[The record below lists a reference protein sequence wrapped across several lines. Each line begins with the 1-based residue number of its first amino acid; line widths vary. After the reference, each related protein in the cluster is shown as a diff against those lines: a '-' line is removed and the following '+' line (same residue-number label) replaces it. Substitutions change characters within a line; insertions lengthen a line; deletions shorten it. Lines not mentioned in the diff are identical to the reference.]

1 MQEDY
6 WTRSMVER
14 VSAPDF
20 RLEVQIVEDIA
31 PLDRQFGLDAP
42 KCVPDALFEP
52 LFGQPERDLLLHT
65 YMILDAARVLGLA
78 ELLEASGLEHRCLFK
93 GDAYD
98 EMKDVAPWVVR
109 LEPDNRFTR
118 HLFTRSYSS
127 WHLWDSEPGIYLRS
141 DETLEEI
148 WRHFRKFTKVQDDK
162 GKWYYWRFW
171 EGGFLLS
178 TLNSGAPSERRK
190 FFLEGRIASV
200 HVVTAGKHPRLTTI
214 KPPASTED
222 ACR

>member
-6 WTRSMVER
+6 WTQPIVER
-14 VSAPDF
+14 VSVPDF
-20 RLEVQIVEDIA
+20 RLNVQIVDDIV

-42 KCVPDALFEP
+42 KSVPDALVEP
-52 LFGQPERDLLLHT
+52 LFGQPEPDSLLHT

-78 ELLEASGLEHRCLFK
+78 ELLEASRLEHRCLFK
-93 GDAYD
+93 GDAYN
-98 EMKDVAPWVVR
+98 EMKDVAPWIVR
-109 LEPDNRFTR
+109 LEADNRFTR
-118 HLFTRSYSS
+118 SLFTRSDSP

-141 DETLEEI
+141 HEELEEM

-171 EGGFLLS
+171 EGRFLLP
-178 TLNSGAPSERRK
+178 TLNSGTPSERRR

-214 KPPASTED
+214 TPPPSAED
-222 ACR
+222 ANR